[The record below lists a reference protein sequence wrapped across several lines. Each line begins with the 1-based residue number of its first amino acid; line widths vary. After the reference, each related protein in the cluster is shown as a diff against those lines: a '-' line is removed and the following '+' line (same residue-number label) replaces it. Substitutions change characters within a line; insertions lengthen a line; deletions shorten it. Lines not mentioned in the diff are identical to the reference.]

1 MTPFTA
7 TVSELHRFPV
17 KSMRGECPERVALDA
32 LGIGGDRRYAVR
44 DLDTGKVLSAKRPS
58 VGRVLLNC
66 GARTEGGDVMVRV
79 GNGEFPVHET
89 EAVDAAL
96 SAALG
101 IRAHLDNAA
110 ADDEVYESYWP
121 EMEGFALSDVTVDLP
136 IAMSTE
142 KGTFVDL
149 AALHL
154 VTTSSLAHLRRL
166 APGSQINVARFRP
179 SLVIDLGEDVE
190 GFVENDWVDRTARL
204 GSAVIKFGSASPRCV
219 MTTLAQGDLP
229 EDRQVLRTL
238 ADHNRLEFAGFGD
251 FACLGIYA
259 EVVEPG
265 EVGVGDELTLGAV
278 RDSLARA

>member
-1 MTPFTA
+1 MPEPA
-7 TVSELHRFPV
+7 VHVAELHRFPV
-17 KSMRGECPERVALDA
+17 KSMGGERLESVALDP
-32 LGIGGDRRYAVR
+32 LGIAGDRRYAVR
-44 DLDTGKVLSAKRPS
+44 DLDTGKILSGKRPS

-66 GARTEGGDVMVRV
+66 GARTDGEAVMVRV
-79 GNGEFPVHET
+79 GDREFPARSGA
-89 EAVDAAL
+89 AVDAAL
-96 SAALG
+96 STSLG
-101 IRAHLDNAA
+101 VRAHLDNVA
-110 ADDEVYESYWP
+110 ADDETYESYWP

-154 VTTSSLAHLRRL
+154 VTTSSLAHVRRL
-166 APGSQINVARFRP
+166 APDSAIDVARFRP
-179 SLVIDLGEDVE
+179 GLVLDIGEAVD
-190 GFVENDWVDRTARL
+190 GFVENDWVGRTARL
-204 GSAVIKFGSASPRCV
+204 GSAVIAFGSASPRCV

-259 EVVEPG
+259 EVTEPG
-265 EVGVGDELTLGAV
+265 EVRVGDALTFLSAG
-278 RDSLARA
+278 